1 MPKKVSIPKDQEER
15 LTKYLIAKRKKEM
28 KAAEEYRNLV
38 RAGIGIWAKKF
49 KAGEIE
55 IKTVSD
61 LRELIELDFYL
72 QDK

>member
-1 MPKKVSIPKDQEER
+1 MAKKVSIPENQEER
-15 LTKYLIAKRKKEM
+15 LAKHLIAKRKKEM
-28 KAAEEYRNLV
+28 KTAEEYRNLV

-61 LRELIELDFYL
+61 LRELVQLDFYL